1 MPAFNYEASD
11 DLGRITQG
19 ILEADSER
27 HVRLQLKASG
37 LLALSC
43 TLVTQPAH
51 HSRTQISTG
60 TQPPNWLRSLT
71 ERSALSDVK
80 RTLLMRQLASLSQA
94 GLPQEQA
101 LTVLLSQADTK
112 SEKEILGAVRSKL
125 LEGASLSQA
134 LAQYPATFASELV
147 AMVGAGEQSGKLSLV
162 LENWADYLEARAHL
176 KQQVV
181 SSLAYPA
188 IVAVVAFLMVL
199 GLMTYV
205 VPQIVG
211 VFKNSK
217 TALPLLTQIMMTISN
232 FLRGYGLYLLGVVIV
247 MGIVTRFVLK
257 LPAPQLWF
265 HSCLLRMPL
274 VGNLMQA
281 AQTERFA
288 STLAILIRGGVPML
302 DALNA
307 AKRTLSNQI
316 LVYQLDSTVT
326 HVQSGM
332 TLARAITL
340 SQNKAHPKER
350 MANLLTHLIASGE
363 ATGKLP
369 DMLNRAAQLQG
380 AILSRKLQALTTILE
395 PAIILIMGGVVLVI
409 VLSVLL
415 PIVEINALVK

>member
-1 MPAFNYEASD
+1 MPAFNYEASN
-11 DLGRITQG
+11 DLGNITQG
-19 ILEADSER
+19 VIEADSER
-27 HVRLQLKASG
+27 HVRFQLKSNG
-37 LLALSC
+37 LLTLSC
-43 TLVTQPAH
+43 TQITQQLREQKTTTVH
-51 HSRTQISTG
+51 
-60 TQPPNWLRSLT
+60 PPIWLKSLT
-71 ERSALSDVK
+71 DRSALSAVK

-101 LTVLLSQADTK
+101 LTVLLSQAESK
-112 SEKEILGAVRSKL
+112 SEQEILGAIRSKI
-125 LEGASLSQA
+125 LEGSSLSQA
-134 LAQYPATFASELV
+134 LAQYPATFAGELV
-147 AMVGAGEQSGKLSLV
+147 AMIAAGEQSGKLSLV
-162 LENWADYLEARAHL
+162 LENWADYLESRANL

-181 SSLAYPA
+181 ASLAYPA
-188 IVAVVAFLMVL
+188 IVAVVALLMVL

-217 TALPLLTQIMMTISN
+217 TALPLLTQIMMAASN
-232 FLRGYGLYLLGVVIV
+232 FLRSYGIYMLLAMITLFILIRVI
-247 MGIVTRFVLK
+247 LK
-257 LPAPQLWF
+257 MPTPQLAF
-265 HSCLLRMPL
+265 HSFLLRMPL

-307 AKRTLSNQI
+307 AKRTLTNKVLI
-316 LVYQLDSTVT
+316 NQLDCAIN
-326 HVQSGM
+326 HVQSGA
-332 TLARAITL
+332 TLARGITL
-340 SQNKAHPKER
+340 SHNKASPKER

-369 DMLNRAAQLQG
+369 DMLTRAAQLQG

-395 PAIILIMGGVVLVI
+395 PAIILVMGGIVLVI

-415 PIVEINALVK
+415 PIIEINALVK